1 MLKVRRVIAEI
12 ILLLKYKKWGITA
25 ALIGKDALM
34 LLLTVLRKSWIC
46 QVLPFIVSRDIS
58 PIGNNVDDREFYLS
72 VDHELYT
79 RLGIGNCTSVWSPDK
94 FVRKLMLVG
103 KSDTEA
109 FFFMRFEIQ

>member
-1 MLKVRRVIAEI
+1 MGNNSSINGERCPYVVTYCLEKIVDMPSVA
-12 ILLLKYKKWGITA
+12 
-25 ALIGKDALM
+25 
-34 LLLTVLRKSWIC
+34 
-46 QVLPFIVSRDIS
+46 FIVSRDIS

-79 RLGIGNCTSVWSPDK
+79 RLGIENCTSVWSPDK

>member
-1 MLKVRRVIAEI
+1 MDMPSVA
-12 ILLLKYKKWGITA
+12 
-25 ALIGKDALM
+25 
-34 LLLTVLRKSWIC
+34 
-46 QVLPFIVSRDIS
+46 FIVSRDIS

-79 RLGIGNCTSVWSPDK
+79 RLGIENCTSVWSPDK